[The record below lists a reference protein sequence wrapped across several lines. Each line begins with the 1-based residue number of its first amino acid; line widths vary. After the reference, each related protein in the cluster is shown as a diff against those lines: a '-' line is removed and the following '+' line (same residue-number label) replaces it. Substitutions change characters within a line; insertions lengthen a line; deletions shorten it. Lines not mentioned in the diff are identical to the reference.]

1 MGGEDGGSKGFCT
14 GAKIHTPDKCVAVYG
29 CGNASLDG
37 GGDFGFG
44 VASVPG
50 EKYLRM
56 GNSRRGRRRRRR
68 RRKLQRRKIDFSLS
82 VAFDPPNTGGKKR
95 TMMSLWKRGPF
106 LPLPMHAVPKSKHR
120 GRKTK
125 PPLPLSLLLF
135 LLVDFWVLLLLLL
148 RSTPL
153 PKLPRSNYCCCCGAC
168 LNFVNSRW
176 QTGGVWEARGRGGG
190 VPTYVR
196 NLP

>member
-1 MGGEDGGSKGFCT
+1 MCQWTEDGGSKEFCT
-14 GAKIHTPDKCVAVYG
+14 CAKIHTPDKCVAVCG

-56 GNSRRGRRRRRR
+56 GNSRRGRRRR
-68 RRKLQRRKIDFSLS
+68 KLQRRNIDFSLS

-106 LPLPMHAVPKSKHR
+106 LPLYQCSSKIIR
-120 GRKTK
+120 NTVGGRR
-125 PPLPLSLLLF
+125 SLLFRSPSLLF

-168 LNFVNSRW
+168 LPSVNSRW
-176 QTGGVWEARGRGGG
+176 QTGGVWEARGRRGG